1 MAQSLISEA
10 KQLAEQKK
18 RDAQAQMK
26 AAEKEARK
34 TGKSA
39 KVPFD
44 QGRADIRAAM
54 QIIDREYVHR
64 LPSFLFFFLSPL
76 LYNVLVSNGSPCRS
90 SMIENITTRLAGMT
104 TGFDSV

>member
-34 TGKSA
+34 TGKPT

-54 QIIDREYVHR
+54 QIINREYVHR
-64 LPSFLFFFLSPL
+64 LLSFLFSFDPL
-76 LYNVLVSNGSPCRS
+76 CFITCRYL
-90 SMIENITTRLAGMT
+90 MVHLAGLL
-104 TGFDSV
+104 